1 VYRVVVDDQ
10 VQSQLDALSPPAL
23 AAFGELQVLLELNP
37 WAGGPVNPANCDG
50 PVRTMSFGPSHEGV
64 AAYLILEE
72 QRRVDLVPIAWLG

>member
-1 VYRVVVDDQ
+1 
-10 VQSQLDALSPPAL
+10 
-23 AAFGELQVLLELNP
+23 VLLELNP

-72 QRRVDLVPIAWLG
+72 QRRVDLVQIAWLG